1 MVKKAVIIA
10 AGMGSRLNGQGCGR
24 PKPLVK
30 VAGVGLL
37 KRAILT
43 ARRAGISEFA
53 IVIGYRGDE
62 IREAIANDPQIDVNI
77 DWIENPD
84 WKRGNGLSVL
94 KARDYVD
101 GTFLLLMADHLFE
114 PKVITLM
121 RGLLLGAGESALCID
136 TRLDRIQD
144 LDDATKVV
152 LEGDRIRKIGKAL
165 REYDAVDTGIF
176 LCSQA
181 LFDGL
186 ELAAAG
192 GDETLSGGVRI
203 IASRGNMRAV
213 DIDGMFWQDVD
224 TPEALRQG
232 ETALFGQLGK
242 PTDGI
247 VSRHFNRKISS
258 WISGF
263 LVKTPVTPN
272 QISIAAMM
280 ITFLAGWAMA
290 EGSHFYVALGGL
302 LFQFASVVDGCDG
315 EVATLKFAGSRFGE
329 WLDTVADNVSYLG
342 FFSGVIFGMYR
353 LTTEPVVIALG
364 FIALALN
371 VLAVLLICVYLKQ
384 SGSGSIVSFN
394 MGFSSEVPEERR
406 GYLHRVYCG
415 LKFACRRDFFAALFC
430 VLAVLNCLEAIFW
443 IFVLGSGLV
452 VSAVFGFIGHIMRTR
467 ATEAGKLVS
476 GKAD

>member
-1 MVKKAVIIA
+1 MVDKAVIIA
-10 AGMGSRLNGQGCGR
+10 AGMGSRLNGHGRGR

-43 ARRAGISEFA
+43 AKRAGITEFA
-53 IVIGYRGDE
+53 VVIGYRGDE
-62 IREAIANDPQIDVNI
+62 IREAIEDDQQIDVHI
-77 DWIENPD
+77 DWVENPE
-84 WKRGNGLSVL
+84 WTRGNGLSVL
-94 KARDYVD
+94 KARDYVE
-101 GTFLLLMADHLFE
+101 GPFLLLMADHLLE
-114 PKVITLM
+114 PKVITRM
-121 RGLLLGAGESALCID
+121 RRLLLGAGESALCID
-136 TRLDRIQD
+136 TRLEGIQD

-152 LEGDRIRKIGKAL
+152 LDGDRILKIGKGL
-165 REYDAVDTGIF
+165 SRYDAVDTGIF
-176 LCSQA
+176 LCSPA

-186 ELAAAG
+186 ELAVSG
-192 GDETLSGGVRI
+192 GDDTLSGGVRI
-203 IASRGNMRAV
+203 MASQGNMRAV
-213 DIDGMFWQDVD
+213 DIDGLFWQDVD
-224 TPEALRQG
+224 TPDALRHG
-232 ETALFGQLGK
+232 ETALFGRLGK

-247 VSRHFNRKISS
+247 VSRHFNRKVSS
-258 WISGF
+258 WISRF

-280 ITFLAGWAMA
+280 VTFLAGWAMA
-290 EGSHFYVALGGL
+290 EGSHLYVALGGL
-302 LFQFASVVDGCDG
+302 LFQFASIVDGCDG
-315 EVATLKFAGSRFGE
+315 EIATLKFAGSRFGE

-342 FFSGVIFGMYR
+342 FFSGVIYGMYK
-353 LTTEPVVIALG
+353 LTAEPVVIALG

-371 VLAVLLICVYLKQ
+371 LLAVLLICVYLKH

-406 GYLHRVYCG
+406 GYLHRIYCG

-452 VSAVFGFIGHIMRTR
+452 VSAVFGYIGHIMRTR
-467 ATEAGKLVS
+467 TTEAEKLVS